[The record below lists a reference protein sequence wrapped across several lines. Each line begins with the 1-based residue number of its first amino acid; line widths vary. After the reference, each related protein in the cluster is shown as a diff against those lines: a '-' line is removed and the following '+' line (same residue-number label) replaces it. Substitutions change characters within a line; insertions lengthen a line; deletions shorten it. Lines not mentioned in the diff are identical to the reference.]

1 MANAGS
7 EQDRG
12 EGAIWPL
19 AFIDK
24 RCYCLSIKGDS
35 AMTSTAILPKL
46 FRWAFTVLEGV
57 LGLGALC
64 IALTILIHPGLPP
77 NAHFGPIQRDI
88 GGQTAVFSI
97 QPPPGGGPSVVSV
110 QAFNGNA
117 TMTVNQPAGLIDLLI
132 GHGLPLVLTYV
143 LFLAVLFDL
152 LRRLFRNVERGESFT
167 PQSVRLVQIVG
178 GALIAFAVA
187 TAIIKTWYMRM
198 VVAYLLQHTAITVS
212 GTAVRL
218 PHLNLEQMHLGQWL
232 PFGESMFWSG
242 LLVLALAE
250 VFRQGLALKRDA
262 ELTV

>member
-1 MANAGS
+1 M
-7 EQDRG
+7 
-12 EGAIWPL
+12 
-19 AFIDK
+19 K
-24 RCYCLSIKGDS
+24 
-35 AMTSTAILPKL
+35 STAILPTL
-46 FRWAFTVLEGV
+46 FRWAFTIVEGF
-57 LGLGALC
+57 LGFCALC

-77 NAHFGPIQRDI
+77 NAHFGPIQRDV
-88 GGQTAVFSI
+88 GGQIATFSI
-97 QPPPGGGPSVVSV
+97 QPPPGGGPSVATV

-117 TMTVNQPAGLIDLLI
+117 TMTVKQPAGLVDLLI

-187 TAIIKTWYMRM
+187 ATIIKTWYLRI
-198 VVAYLLQHTAITVS
+198 VFAYLLQHTEIAVS
-212 GTAVRL
+212 GTPVRL
-218 PHLNLEQMHLGQWL
+218 PPVNAEHLHIGQWL

-262 ELTV
+262 ELRV